1 MPHEMHGCVCSQY
14 LISYNDAPDSEYKN
28 PSELV
33 VKDITDAGDGT
44 YTFKVPD
51 KLGALVTYH
60 KHTPGDPVKEN
71 EKEASCT
78 EEGNKEHW
86 ICEGCG
92 KLFADEKAQKE
103 LSPEDVTIPPD
114 RP

>member
-1 MPHEMHGCVCSQY
+1 MTRPATELEEGEETRTCRK
-14 LISYNDAPDSEYKN
+14 DSTHTETR
-28 PSELV
+28 P
-33 VKDITDAGDGT
+33 
-44 YTFKVPD
+44 VPVLTEHQFPL
-51 KLGALVTYH
+51 KKA
-60 KHTPGDPVKEN
+60 EA
-71 EKEASCT
+71 KEASCT

-103 LSPEDVTIPPD
+103 LSGKLFADEKAQKELSPEDVTIPPD

>member
-1 MPHEMHGCVCSQY
+1 MTRPATELEEGEETRTCRK
-14 LISYNDAPDSEYKN
+14 DSTHTETRPVPVLTEHQFPLKKA
-28 PSELV
+28 E
-33 VKDITDAGDGT
+33 A
-44 YTFKVPD
+44 KV
-51 KLGALVTYH
+51 
-60 KHTPGDPVKEN
+60 
-71 EKEASCT
+71 ASCT

>member
-1 MPHEMHGCVCSQY
+1 ME
-14 LISYNDAPDSEYKN
+14 
-28 PSELV
+28 
-33 VKDITDAGDGT
+33 
-44 YTFKVPD
+44 
-51 KLGALVTYH
+51 GAVM
-60 KHTPGDPVKEN
+60 EA
-71 EKEASCT
+71 EAKEASCT